1 FSNMVMAGE
10 EAGKLEDLLEK
21 LAEIYEMDV
30 EYALKS
36 FTAALEPLMV
46 FVTGGVIGFI
56 ILAVFLPLY
65 GVLNNI

>member
-1 FSNMVMAGE
+1 MVMAGE
-10 EAGKLEDLLEK
+10 EAGKLEELLSK

-36 FTAALEPLMV
+36 FTASLEPLMV
-46 FVTGGVIGFI
+46 FFTGGIIGVI

-65 GVLNNI
+65 GFMNQL